1 MTETRTYTLPSADGK
16 NTLRGIL
23 TVPERPCAML
33 EIVHSMAEYTRRYL
47 PLMEYLAGYGI
58 LCFGHDHIGHGETAA
73 RQEDLG
79 YLPWK
84 NGRRTLIAD
93 ILSDGAQRKA
103 DYPDLPL
110 YLFGHSMGSFLVRLA
125 VSQDAARQY
134 AGLIVMGTGG
144 KNPAA
149 GAGLAVEHIITLF
162 CGERHLSPFMEKM
175 MFGTYNERF
184 EHRTSLDWLSR
195 EHGHVDAYIADPLC
209 GFPFTVS
216 ALGVL
221 TELTKY
227 ANDAKTY
234 AKTPK
239 ELPVRLVSGSED
251 PVGRYGAGVM
261 DVYNAYRSA
270 GIRDITCRLYAD
282 DRHELI
288 GEHDR
293 ETVFSELASWMLYH
307 INGTI

>member
-1 MTETRTYTLPSADGK
+1 MTDTITYTLPSQDGK
-16 NTLRGIL
+16 STLHGIL
-23 TVPERPCAML
+23 VKPERPLAML
-33 EIVHSMAEYTRRYL
+33 EIVHGMAEYTRRYL
-47 PLMEYLAGYGI
+47 PLMEFLAEKGI
-58 LCFGHDHIGHGETAA
+58 LCFGHDHIGHGASVE

-84 NGRRTLIAD
+84 TGRNTLIGD
-93 ILSDGAQRKA
+93 ILADGARMKHA
-103 DYPDLPL
+103 YPDLPL
-110 YLFGHSMGSFLVRLA
+110 YLFGHSMGSFLVRLT
-125 VSQDAARQY
+125 VSADTARQY

-149 GAGLAVEHIITLF
+149 GAGLAVEHLITLF

-175 MFGTYNERF
+175 MFGTYNDRF
-184 EHRTSLDWLSR
+184 EHRTSHDWLSR
-195 EHGHVDAYIADPLC
+195 ENGHVDAYLADPLC

-234 AKTPK
+234 GKTPK
-239 ELPVRLVSGSED
+239 DLPIRLVSGSMD
-251 PVGRYGAGVM
+251 PVGNYGAGVM
-261 DVYNAYRSA
+261 EVYNAYRAA
-270 GIRDITCRLYAD
+270 GIRDVTCRLYAE

-288 GEHDR
+288 GEHDCD
-293 ETVFSELASWMLYH
+293 TVFSELAAWMLYH
-307 INGTI
+307 MNGTV